1 MTDLSPLLVSGVG
14 GPSAEHRRGP
24 GDGATFA
31 ALLAGLLED
40 AGDNSAAGGG
50 EDGPPPDAGGA
61 VPGWSLPVPAWAGTL
76 DPPGAATADLA
87 ALDPGDLAE
96 VVAALLADAANLGD
110 AARLADALAGA
121 ADASR
126 DLDPLLARVA
136 AEVADSL
143 AAGGH
148 AEAPSVDAG
157 NADTGNGDA
166 GNGDAGSEDAG
177 GGDTAASA
185 AVVAEALG
193 RSTARVLAQLEGGRA
208 GEVAAAT
215 IQPSSDP
222 EKGAAGKGTAGSH
235 PPGPEVSPRVAAT
248 AVASGA
254 AGEMT
259 TADGAGETAA
269 AVPAAGAGRAVG
281 PELVAAGRR
290 PDLSA
295 GHAGLVAD
303 DPAALI
309 VAAKGRA
316 ATGEQERPVR
326 GEAQTTT
333 PTAAM
338 AGGERAAGTAP
349 VPLLGPAGGADG
361 GAVARVMAALE
372 QLRNAGPPRSVSLE
386 LPELD
391 GLRLRVSLRGARTV
405 DVRIGGRLLDD
416 DGWLRDLGTAVASR
430 GLELGEVDADDDA
443 AAGRRR
449 RRPDPPPHAG
459 DAATGESDLT
469 AHPTADRPGLR
480 L

>member
-1 MTDLSPLLVSGVG
+1 MTDLSPLLVSGVD
-14 GPSAEHRRGP
+14 GPNAEHRRGP

-40 AGDNSAAGGG
+40 AGDNSAGGGG

-87 ALDPGDLAE
+87 ALDPGDLTDA
-96 VVAALLADAANLGD
+96 VAALLTDAANLGE
-110 AARLADALAGA
+110 AARFAEALANA
-121 ADASR
+121 ADANR
-126 DLDPLLARVA
+126 DLDPLVARVA
-136 AEVADSL
+136 AEVAEHL
-143 AAGGH
+143 VAGGH
-148 AEAPSVDAG
+148 ADATSVDAG
-157 NADTGNGDA
+157 SVDSGSGEPGNGQTRS
-166 GNGDAGSEDAG
+166 GDPS
-177 GGDTAASA
+177 ASA
-185 AVVAEALG
+185 GVVAEALG

-208 GEVAAAT
+208 AEAAAAT
-215 IQPSSDP
+215 IQPSTDP
-222 EKGAAGKGTAGSH
+222 EKGAAGKGAAGSH
-235 PPGPEVSPRVAAT
+235 PPGPEVSRRVAAP

-259 TADGAGETAA
+259 TADGAGEAAA
-269 AVPAAGAGRAVG
+269 AVPAAGRAVG
-281 PELVAAGRR
+281 PEPVAAGRR

-303 DPAALI
+303 DPAALV

-430 GLELGEVDADDDA
+430 GLELGEVDADDDDA

-449 RRPDPPPHAG
+449 RRADPPPHAG
-459 DAATGESDLT
+459 DAATDESDLT

>member
-1 MTDLSPLLVSGVG
+1 MTDLSPLLVSGVD
-14 GPSAEHRRGP
+14 GPNAERRRGH
-24 GDGATFA
+24 GDGTTFA

-40 AGDNSAAGGG
+40 ADDHPAGGG
-50 EDGPPPDAGGA
+50 GEGGPPPDVGGSA
-61 VPGWSLPVPAWAGTL
+61 PGWSLPVPAWAGTL
-76 DPPGAATADLA
+76 EPPGAPTADLA

-96 VVAALLADAANLGD
+96 AVAALLADATNLEE

-136 AEVADSL
+136 AEVADYL
-143 AAGGH
+143 DGGGH
-148 AEAPSVDAG
+148 IEAPSAGAG
-157 NADTGNGDA
+157 NTDPGSGDIGSGEA
-166 GNGDAGSEDAG
+166 RSGDLS
-177 GGDTAASA
+177 TSA

-193 RSTARVLAQLEGGRA
+193 RSTARVLAQLEGARA
-208 GEVAAAT
+208 GEQAAAT
-215 IQPSSDP
+215 HR
-222 EKGAAGKGTAGSH
+222 AAGDSQEEATGGL
-235 PPGPEVSPRVAAT
+235 PG
-248 AVASGA
+248 AVASRRVTVAASAFGA
-254 AGEMT
+254 AGEATM
-259 TADGAGETAA
+259 ADGAGDVG
-269 AVPAAGAGRAVG
+269 AVVPTAGRAA
-281 PELVAAGRR
+281 ETEAVAAGRR
-290 PDLSA
+290 PVSSA
-295 GHAGLVAD
+295 VQGGLTAD
-303 DPAALI
+303 DPAALV

-316 ATGEQERPVR
+316 ATAEQERPAR

-430 GLELGEVDADDDA
+430 GLELGQVDADDDD

-449 RRPDPPPHAG
+449 RRADPPPHAG
-459 DAATGESDLT
+459 DAATDESDLT
-469 AHPTADRPGLR
+469 AHPTADRPGVR